1 MASEGILQF
10 SVASVVG
17 DVLQQHGKKLNAIDL
32 ESRKANEDCMTKLSF
47 LYKYVHFFYRI
58 QFIIEKLFEVILM
71 ASFLYIF
78 PIFYLKF
85 VYIDYVECR
94 GR

>member
-32 ESRKANEDCMTKLSF
+32 VSRKANEDCMTKLPSLINMCIF
-47 LYKYVHFFYRI
+47 LY
-58 QFIIEKLFEVILM
+58 
-71 ASFLYIF
+71 
-78 PIFYLKF
+78 
-85 VYIDYVECR
+85 
-94 GR
+94 